1 MFSKNP
7 RHWLIKFV
15 IGCGQFWLVLRTAE
29 ETNDLRGVI
38 RAGGAFRALA
48 PQCEIQARQ
57 KAKAGAPI
65 GGKLQPFG
73 ARRIEV
79 QILCSARGHVNC
91 PFSVQSGARVRMRCA
106 SLADEILNGL
116 TNDRQLGLRTQ
127 ASKVSQVWQNFSI
140 DSEMI
145 RSGEGD

>member
-1 MFSKNP
+1 MYRMEVSSGVSSSKNITPMFSKNP

-65 GGKLQPFG
+65 GGKLQPFS
-73 ARRIEV
+73 V
-79 QILCSARGHVNC
+79 PSARGHANAR
-91 PFSVQSGARVRMRCA
+91 FRINQTRVRMRCVV
-106 SLADEILNGL
+106 GFHHCVPL
-116 TNDRQLGLRTQ
+116 TPACRFALSIAVCVPAMTRRLG
-127 ASKVSQVWQNFSI
+127 A
-140 DSEMI
+140 
-145 RSGEGD
+145 

>member
-1 MFSKNP
+1 
-7 RHWLIKFV
+7 
-15 IGCGQFWLVLRTAE
+15 
-29 ETNDLRGVI
+29 
-38 RAGGAFRALA
+38 
-48 PQCEIQARQ
+48 
-57 KAKAGAPI
+57 
-65 GGKLQPFG
+65 
-73 ARRIEV
+73 V

-127 ASKVSQVWQNFSI
+127 ASKQNFSI